1 MKTPSPFKFIVTIV
15 MMIFSTSSINAQ
27 SAQINAITDFSD
39 YNQSIISA
47 TNYINIISSQP
58 YGFEFFDGAQ
68 RAGAFTKSYPLQS
81 LDSVKISFKVTSTF
95 LLNNNGAGGFKIGI
109 GAATF
114 TPIFSEYYMAE
125 IDNHS
130 ETFIRSHTFINGD
143 SVLFSDVEIRLLNS
157 HSSGL
162 GLGGTITIDSLVI
175 IGYKQSGTIWTE
187 NSTVGI
193 EENIDNVINFNT
205 YPNPNNGQF
214 KVSFESKATD
224 SPIKIIDPLG
234 RLIYENDDV
243 RQIGENTLNIQL
255 QNISPG
261 VYSLNTG
268 EKTYKIVIVK

>member
-1 MKTPSPFKFIVTIV
+1 MKTISPFKFIITIV
-15 MMIFSTSSINAQ
+15 MVIFSTTVNSQ
-27 SAQINAITDFSD
+27 SAQINSITDFSD

-143 SVLFSDVEIRLLNS
+143 SVLFSNVEIRLLNS

-193 EENIDNVINFNT
+193 EENIDNVTNFNT
-205 YPNPNNGQF
+205 YPNPNNGEF
-214 KVSFESKATD
+214 NILFESKLIS
-224 SPIKIIDPLG
+224 SPIKIYDTQG
-234 RLIYENDDV
+234 RMIYENHDL

-255 QNISPG
+255 ENISPG
-261 VYSLNTG
+261 VYSLNSG

>member
-1 MKTPSPFKFIVTIV
+1 MKTISPFKFIITIV
-15 MMIFSTSSINAQ
+15 MVIFSTTVNSQ
-27 SAQINAITDFSD
+27 SAQINSITDFSD

-143 SVLFSDVEIRLLNS
+143 SVLFSNVEIRLLNS

-193 EENIDNVINFNT
+193 EENIDNVTNFNT
-205 YPNPNNGQF
+205 YPNPNNGEF
-214 KVSFESKATD
+214 NILFESKLIS
-224 SPIKIIDPLG
+224 SPIKIYDTQG
-234 RLIYENDDV
+234 RMIYENHDL

-255 QNISPG
+255 ENISPG
-261 VYSLNTG
+261 IYSLNSG
-268 EKTYKIVIVK
+268 EKTYKIV